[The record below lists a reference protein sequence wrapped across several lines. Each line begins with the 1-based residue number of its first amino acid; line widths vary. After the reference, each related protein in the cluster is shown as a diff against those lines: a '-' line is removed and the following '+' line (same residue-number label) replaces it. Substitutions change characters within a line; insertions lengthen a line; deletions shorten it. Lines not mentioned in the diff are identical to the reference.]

1 MSTATTTQQ
10 GTVHPHTSLGHL
22 NFARVVR
29 SEWIKLWTLRSTFW
43 TLISAVVLVVGIAA
57 LVAVAIPDKS
67 TLVDRVSAA
76 QRAAVEAQAADF
88 AQTAATAGLTFASL
102 VIAVLGV
109 LVISGE
115 FSTGMIRSS
124 FTAVPRRFPVFG
136 AKTLV
141 LFVVAFLAGL
151 ISSAASW
158 AVAVPIL
165 TAKGYTGDLFSSDT
179 LWAILGAGAYLGL
192 VAVFALGV
200 GAILKSTAG
209 GIAGALGVLLV
220 LPIIASLVGGLT
232 RTQWVTDAQHYL
244 ISNAGSGMA
253 GLANGDLEPWANVLT
268 VLVWAAVAF
277 VGGALLLQRRD
288 A

>member
-1 MSTATTTQQ
+1 MSTATASTPGAT
-10 GTVHPHTSLGHL
+10 HPHTSLGRL
-22 NFARVVR
+22 SFPRVVR
-29 SEWIKLWTLRSTFW
+29 SEWIKLRTLRSTFW
-43 TLISAVVLVVGIAA
+43 TVISAVVLVVGIAT
-57 LVAVAIPDKS
+57 LVASAIPEKAA
-67 TLVDRVSAA
+67 LVDRVSAA
-76 QRAAVEAQAADF
+76 QRAAVEAQAANF
-88 AQTAATAGLTFASL
+88 ATTAATAGLTFASL
-102 VIAVLGV
+102 IIAVLGV

-124 FTAVPRRFPVFG
+124 FTAVPRRFPVFA

-141 LFVVAFLAGL
+141 LFVVAFVVGL
-151 ISSAASW
+151 VSFAASW
-158 AVAVPIL
+158 GVAVPIL
-165 TAKGYTGDLFSSDT
+165 TSKGYTGDLFSAGT

-220 LPIIASLVGGLT
+220 LPIIAGLVSGLT
-232 RTQWVTDAQHYL
+232 RTQWVADAEHYL

-253 GLANGDLEPWANVLT
+253 GITNGSLEPWANVVT

-277 VGGALLLQRRD
+277 VAGSLLLQRRD